1 MREDDYDCWFVD
13 TRLNFEQR
21 RLPIPLPIVP
31 TASSHQ
37 ESAPPTL
44 CSMGNGF
51 SALSAIIWLESAVNR
66 GSGGVVNHRRDRNT
80 RACIYGAFG
89 WRETPCD
96 QLYAAATNPTANQ
109 HNKLFLPVGGL
120 LCDPCESLPPGRGIV
135 ASVAVSAHVEP
146 HRREL
151 GRGGGYRE

>member
-1 MREDDYDCWFVD
+1 MLGNVLESLYQKAAFAVIGRLLVHAMREDDYDCWFVD

-80 RACIYGAFG
+80 LAHAFMVRLVG
-89 WRETPCD
+89 VRRH
-96 QLYAAATNPTANQ
+96 ATN
-109 HNKLFLPVGGL
+109 FMR
-120 LCDPCESLPPGRGIV
+120 PPQIQQPINITN
-135 ASVAVSAHVEP
+135 SSC
-146 HRREL
+146 L
-151 GRGGGYRE
+151 